1 MKKIIKFKLLI
12 INNDYIDQF
21 PKIIV
26 ATSSIS
32 MLVDDPYSMPTFQGA
47 EQSKH
52 FTKSKQNQVVYKSN
66 T

>member
-1 MKKIIKFKLLI
+1 MNNNYQLQGENEKKIIKFKLLI
-12 INNDYIDQF
+12 INNNYIDQF

-47 EQSKH
+47 E
-52 FTKSKQNQVVYKSN
+52 
-66 T
+66 

>member
-47 EQSKH
+47 E
-52 FTKSKQNQVVYKSN
+52 
-66 T
+66 